1 MDDTDFETPEEL
13 ELPDGVHDA
22 EMALEVLRAWI
33 ADGGLHVIFNPETF
47 THDVS
52 EWGRLLGDIAQHIAH
67 SVELDG
73 QMSRDEAM
81 AAMTEAFQR
90 SAGRTEPAAQMAGRI
105 KGRVEH

>member
-1 MDDTDFETPEEL
+1 MDDKDFDAPEEL

-22 EMALEVLRAWI
+22 EMAMEVLRAWI

-47 THDVS
+47 SHDVS

-67 SVELDG
+67 AVELDG
-73 QMSRDEAM
+73 QMGRDDALAVM
-81 AAMTEAFQR
+81 MDAFQR
-90 SAGRTEPAAQMAGRI
+90 GAGRTDPAQMAGRI

>member
-1 MDDTDFETPEEL
+1 MDDNDFIEPEEL

-47 THDVS
+47 AHDVS

-67 SVELDG
+67 AVELDG
-73 QMSRDEAM
+73 QMGRDEALRAM
-81 AAMTEAFQR
+81 AEAFQG
-90 SAGRTEPAAQMAGRI
+90 SAGRSDPAQMSGRI

>member
-1 MDDTDFETPEEL
+1 MDDNDFAELEEL

-22 EMALEVLRAWI
+22 ETALEVLRAWI

-52 EWGRLLGDIAQHIAH
+52 EWGRLLGDVAQHVAH
-67 SVELDG
+67 AVELDG
-73 QMSRDEAM
+73 QMGRDEAL
-81 AAMTEAFQR
+81 AAMQEAFVRGIGR
-90 SAGRTEPAAQMAGRI
+90 STDSDVMSGRI

>member
-1 MDDTDFETPEEL
+1 MDDNEFIEPEEL

-47 THDVS
+47 SHDVS
-52 EWGRLLGDIAQHIAH
+52 EWGRLLGDVAQHIAH
-67 SVELDG
+67 AVELDG
-73 QMSRDEAM
+73 QVGREDAL
-81 AAMTEAFQR
+81 AAMLDAFQR
-90 SAGRTEPAAQMAGRI
+90 SIGRPDPDTMTGRI